1 MHFPVSLLKLDHTF
15 SLSCA
20 AHKMIYLNV
29 YGPNNEGKGKDEN
42 EAAGKAKVKKVKK
55 VKAKKAKVKALK
67 AKPPKAK
74 TPKARR

>member
-20 AHKMIYLNV
+20 AHKMIYSNV

-42 EAAGKAKVKKVKK
+42 EGGKGETNAKMNT
-55 VKAKKAKVKALK
+55 
-67 AKPPKAK
+67 K
-74 TPKARR
+74 TV